1 MVTDYSQPG
10 HGFSEHSAWFWQWKA
25 QSCQKLYLGLQ
36 QKLIHIHFLGR
47 AVSLIRENIQLYL
60 ITSTSI
66 TISQFGY
73 LDIYVMSAGNI
84 PESFPFSKLQAST
97 LTFLEQKHSPQRLKN
112 EALGVCF
119 TSASVSLQDMCKE
132 ESRNEERIGLGSF
145 LYIHTEMLLQTPQDL
160 YVRLIGS
167 LCEHLFL

>member
-1 MVTDYSQPG
+1 MKSSVLSKTLSWPTTKIDPYTFFRKGSQLD
-10 HGFSEHSAWFWQWKA
+10 Q
-25 QSCQKLYLGLQ
+25 
-36 QKLIHIHFLGR
+36 
-47 AVSLIRENIQLYL
+47 REYTALPS
-60 ITSTSI
+60 STSI

>member
-60 ITSTSI
+60 PQLASQSLNLGILTS
-66 TISQFGY
+66 
-73 LDIYVMSAGNI
+73 MSCLQGNI